1 MFKKNKNGGEAVKA
15 KAKIFKSKA
24 NKEKSNKNDSEFFG
38 FSEFCT
44 FKDFR
49 TYCSDLTADGDWII
63 NLGSHGAIMSTYN
76 PETASDDQEYDENLI
91 QVYRHQDSSLVTKNT
106 KMLGEEEGGLRH
118 AATIFCYF
126 MERKIHKH
134 RKDVEKLASKISE
147 FFDRRMTDGDSV
159 RHIHIWVPMQ
169 QTTSKDCLL
178 IKLLD
183 GRINIIIT

>member
-1 MFKKNKNGGEAVKA
+1 MFKKKNKNGDEAVKA

-63 NLGSHGAIMSTYN
+63 NLGSPGAIMSTYN

-106 KMLGEEEGGLRH
+106 KMLVEEEGGLRH
-118 AATIFCYF
+118 TATIFCYF
-126 MERKIHKH
+126 IERKIHKH
-134 RKDVEKLASKISE
+134 RKEVEAISKHLCE
-147 FFDRRMTDGDSV
+147 FFDRRMDGHG
-159 RHIHIWVPMQ
+159 HIHIWVPVQ
-169 QTTSKDCLL
+169 KTTSKDCLL

-183 GRINIIIT
+183 GRINLIIT

>member
-1 MFKKNKNGGEAVKA
+1 MFKKNKNGEETV
-15 KAKIFKSKA
+15 KAKIFKGKKVKENKPSKDVGVF
-24 NKEKSNKNDSEFFG
+24 SFFDS
-38 FSEFCT
+38 CA

-49 TYCSDLTADGDWII
+49 TYCANSTDDGDWIL
-63 NLGSHGAIMSTYN
+63 NLGSSDAIMHTYN
-76 PETASDDQEYDENLI
+76 PDEEFDEKKYDENLI

-134 RKDVEKLASKISE
+134 RKEVEAISKHLCE
-147 FFDRRMTDGDSV
+147 FFDRRMDS
-159 RHIHIWVPMQ
+159 RGHIHIWVPVQ
-169 QTTSKDCLL
+169 NTTSKDCLL